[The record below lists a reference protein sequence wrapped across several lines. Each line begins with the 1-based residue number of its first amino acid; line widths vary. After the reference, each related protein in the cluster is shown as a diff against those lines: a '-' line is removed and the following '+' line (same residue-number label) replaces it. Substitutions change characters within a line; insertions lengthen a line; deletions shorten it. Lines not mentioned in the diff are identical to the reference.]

1 MKFSKQMLKN
11 LSPCKDGLAFARLH
25 KFNWADVWNNCE
37 RGDWLIW
44 WLRQTARI
52 DKPTSVRIS
61 IECAA
66 HVLNKFE
73 ARNPGDPRPRA
84 AIDFARKWLADPTL
98 QAAAYAD
105 AAAAA
110 CRSAAAAYASSA
122 SYAADSAAY
131 ASSSAAAAE
140 RKWQAKMIR
149 EVIRECPFE

>member
-1 MKFSKQMLKN
+1 M
-11 LSPCKDGLAFARLH
+11 
-25 KFNWADVWNNCE
+25 
-37 RGDWLIW
+37 IW
-44 WLRQTARI
+44 WLRQTAII
-52 DKPTSVRIS
+52 DKATSVRIS

-110 CRSAAAAYASSA
+110 YAAAAAAYASSA
-122 SYAADSAAY
+122 AADAY
-131 ASSSAAAAE
+131 ASSAAAYAAAAAE

-149 EVIRECPFE
+149 EFIRECPFE

>member
-1 MKFSKQMLKN
+1 MLIN

-44 WLRQTARI
+44 WLRQTAI

-84 AIDFARKWLADPTL
+84 AIEFARKWLADPTL

-105 AAAAA
+105 ASAAAYA
-110 CRSAAAAYASSA
+110 AAAAAYAKEREWQSNRLLELLRA
-122 SYAADSAAY
+122 S
-131 ASSSAAAAE
+131 
-140 RKWQAKMIR
+140 
-149 EVIRECPFE
+149 

>member
-1 MKFSKQMLKN
+1 MKFSKQKLIN

-44 WLRQTARI
+44 WLRQTAII

-66 HVLNKFE
+66 HVLPKFE

-84 AIDFARKWLADPTL
+84 AIEFARKWLADPTL
-98 QAAAYAD
+98 QAAAYA
-105 AAAAA
+105 
-110 CRSAAAAYASSA
+110 
-122 SYAADSAAY
+122 AADT
-131 ASSSAAAAE
+131 AAAE

-149 EVIRECPFE
+149 EVIRECPFESEPDSRHPAPMRGR

>member
-1 MKFSKQMLKN
+1 MLIN

-25 KFNWADVWNNCE
+25 KFIWADVWNNCE

-84 AIDFARKWLADPTL
+84 AIEFARKWLADPTL

-110 CRSAAAAYASSA
+110 YA
-122 SYAADSAAY
+122 
-131 ASSSAAAAE
+131 AAAAE